1 MGADYALN
9 ITSCPHR
16 IFNPSYGPE
25 SLSSRLMMLAWY
37 SNFLDPLLR
46 ITYYTT
52 ELYYQHSSS
61 TNLATATLSFIIF
74 HTVQYKKLS
83 IRWVLLRW
91 MLSMITIFILQCCLD
106 FYGNTEIFGPR
117 FVHICWVGHAY
128 LLTYLSLIFQ
138 QISSRRSTTLK
149 MSWSITLLRGHS
161 IITCT

>member
-1 MGADYALN
+1 MFCIVFSRVINADWSFFCVVQMTWPGSDESKSIDQACRSPGARGPCPPPPPRSKFWLISWPYFNHGAYYALN
-9 ITSCPHR
+9 ITNCPHR

-74 HTVQYKKLS
+74 HTEQCKKLS
-83 IRWVLLRW
+83 IRWVLLKW
-91 MLSMITIFILQCCLD
+91 LLSM
-106 FYGNTEIFGPR
+106 
-117 FVHICWVGHAY
+117 
-128 LLTYLSLIFQ
+128 
-138 QISSRRSTTLK
+138 
-149 MSWSITLLRGHS
+149 
-161 IITCT
+161 

>member
-1 MGADYALN
+1 MGAEYALN

-16 IFNPSYGPE
+16 IFNSSYGPE

-74 HTVQYKKLS
+74 HTEQYKKLS
-83 IRWVLLRW
+83 IRWVFTEMAVW
-91 MLSMITIFILQCCLD
+91 YVNNFYPAMLS
-106 FYGNTEIFGPR
+106 
-117 FVHICWVGHAY
+117 W
-128 LLTYLSLIFQ
+128 
-138 QISSRRSTTLK
+138 
-149 MSWSITLLRGHS
+149 
-161 IITCT
+161 

>member
-1 MGADYALN
+1 MCPSTPQPPTPNFGRSVNPISTMGADYALN

-74 HTVQYKKLS
+74 HTEQYKKLS

-106 FYGNTEIFGPR
+106 FYGSVMIKNCSI
-117 FVHICWVGHAY
+117 
-128 LLTYLSLIFQ
+128 LSSKIP
-138 QISSRRSTTLK
+138 K
-149 MSWSITLLRGHS
+149 SWSRVRLSVTRLDKN
-161 IITCT
+161 

>member
-1 MGADYALN
+1 MQACRSRGSRFWQISWPYLN
-9 ITSCPHR
+9 HGDRLCLW
-16 IFNPSYGPE
+16 IFKPSYGPE

-91 MLSMITIFILQCCLD
+91 LLSMLTIFILQCCLD
-106 FYGNTEIFGPR
+106 FYGSVMIKNCSI
-117 FVHICWVGHAY
+117 
-128 LLTYLSLIFQ
+128 LSSKIP
-138 QISSRRSTTLK
+138 K
-149 MSWSITLLRGHS
+149 SWSRVRLSVTLF
-161 IITCT
+161 